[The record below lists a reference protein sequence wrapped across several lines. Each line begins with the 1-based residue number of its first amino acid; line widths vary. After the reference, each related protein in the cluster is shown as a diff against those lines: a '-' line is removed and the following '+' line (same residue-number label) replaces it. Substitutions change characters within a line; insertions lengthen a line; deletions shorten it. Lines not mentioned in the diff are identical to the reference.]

1 MEIEVNGIL
10 TYDRKVI
17 KLPIKATKTIHD
29 KLFDD
34 YQKAEFIIRD
44 SEINKMSKKI
54 TYQALPFNWELKPK
68 NFKQLKLKEFPVPL
82 KIGKAAF
89 SFKEFRLER
98 IPKHLSLKFYGN
110 GNVTIYINGQK
121 VLDKYLR
128 TKRHYDDIN
137 LSDYLY
143 TLKKGINN
151 ISFQIVNPTEDGQF
165 DYGLYTY

>member
-1 MEIEVNGIL
+1 MDELSV
-10 TYDRKVI
+10 D
-17 KLPIKATKTIHD
+17 D
-29 KLFDD
+29 K
-34 YQKAEFIIRD
+34 
-44 SEINKMSKKI
+44 
-54 TYQALPFNWELKPK
+54 
-68 NFKQLKLKEFPVPL
+68 LKLKEFPVPL

-110 GNVTIYINGQK
+110 GDVTIYINGQK

-143 TLKKGINN
+143 TLNKGINN
-151 ISFQIVNPTEDGQF
+151 ISFQIDNPTEDGQF